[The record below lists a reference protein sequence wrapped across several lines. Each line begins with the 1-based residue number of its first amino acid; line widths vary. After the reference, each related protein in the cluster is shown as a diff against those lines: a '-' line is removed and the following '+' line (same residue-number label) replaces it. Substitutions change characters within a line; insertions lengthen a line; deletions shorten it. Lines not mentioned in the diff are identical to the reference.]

1 MTCADSFDPGAATA
15 EQKATIADICGAESF
30 DALPSLIRGAAR
42 RASRR
47 LEGLLENYGSVRQT

>member
-30 DALPSLIRGAAR
+30 DALPGLVRDTAQ

-47 LEGLLENYGSVRQT
+47 LEGLLEDVGSVR